1 MSAQWYEH
9 RETTSRFTIWLLG
22 TAGLYLGRGFM
33 RVALYPIALYFFL
46 RRARERRDS
55 RAFLDRALGRP
66 ARNRDVLRH
75 IRSYATTMLDRVFLL
90 HDASLQRFDIR
101 LHGLDQIDAEIAR
114 GHGVLLLGA
123 HLGSFEVLRA
133 LTLHKPDL
141 QLRVVMDLQRTH
153 ALNELMYA
161 LNPGIAANV
170 IYAGGD
176 PGTLALALHEAAN
189 QGALIGLLADRAR
202 AGEATAAADFLG
214 APAYFPTAP
223 YLIASMLDLP
233 AVLAFG
239 IYRGGNRYDLHFEI
253 FAQSIKMSRA
263 TRAVQL
269 QEYVAHYAARLEHYA
284 RLYPYNWSNF
294 YDFWHSPAGQSAARR
309 EPTAAGTR

>member
-1 MSAQWYEH
+1 VSAQWHER
-9 RETTSRFTIWLLG
+9 RETSSRFTIWLLL
-22 TAGLYLGRGFM
+22 TAGLRLGRGFM
-33 RVALYPIALYFFL
+33 RAALYPLALLFFL

-55 RAFLDRALGRP
+55 RAFLDRVLAQP

-75 IRSYATTMLDRVFLL
+75 IRSYAQTMLDRVFLL
-90 HDASLQRFDIR
+90 NDTNLARFDLR
-101 LHGLDQIDAEIAR
+101 LHGLDQVEAEMAR

-123 HLGSFEVLRA
+123 HFGSFEVLRA
-133 LTLHKPDL
+133 LTLHKPDM

-153 ALNELMYA
+153 ALNALMHA

-170 IYAGGD
+170 IDAGDD
-176 PGTLALALHEAAN
+176 PGALALALHEAAS

-233 AVLAFG
+233 VVLAFG
-239 IYRGGNRYDLHFEI
+239 IYRGANRYDLHFEI
-253 FAQSIKMSRA
+253 FAQSIKIVRA
-263 TRAVQL
+263 ARAAQL
-269 QEYVAHYAARLEHYA
+269 QECVVRFAARLEHYV

-294 YDFWHSPAGQSAARR
+294 YDFWHCPAEQPAARR
-309 EPTAAGTR
+309 ESAAAGAR